1 MIYVFLADGFEET
14 EALTTVDIL
23 RRGKLDVQT
32 VAVGT
37 NGKQVT
43 SSHKITVTADINEAE
58 IVFENL
64 RGIVLPGGMPG
75 TKYLGEYEPLCRLLE
90 EKNSQGVYLAAIC
103 AAPSV
108 LGNLGLLKGK
118 KAICYPGFEDRLT
131 GAEVTFEKV
140 VTDGNITTS
149 MGMGTAIVFA
159 LRLVELLC
167 GIDKAMEIKKSIR
180 YGHLS
185 EL

>member
-58 IVFENL
+58 IAFENL

-75 TKYLGEYEPLCRLLE
+75 TVNLGVSLIVHQCINYCV
-90 EKNSQGVYLAAIC
+90 EKGYVIGAIC

-108 LGNLGLLKGK
+108 LGEMGILNGK
-118 KAICYPGFEDRLT
+118 KATCFPGFEDKLE
-131 GAEVTFEKV
+131 GAEYVNEFA
-140 VTDGNITTS
+140 VTDGFVVTGK
-149 MGMGTAIVFA
+149 GMGATIPFA
-159 LRLVELLC
+159 LQLLELFKNKETANTVLESLQC
-167 GIDKAMEIKKSIR
+167 PYNYD
-180 YGHLS
+180 
-185 EL
+185 

>member
-75 TKYLGEYEPLCRLLE
+75 TINLGVSLIVHQCINYCVENGYV
-90 EKNSQGVYLAAIC
+90 NGAIC
-103 AAPSV
+103 EC
-108 LGNLGLLKGK
+108 LL
-118 KAICYPGFEDRLT
+118 Y
-131 GAEVTFEKV
+131 
-140 VTDGNITTS
+140 TS
-149 MGMGTAIVFA
+149 Q
-159 LRLVELLC
+159 
-167 GIDKAMEIKKSIR
+167 IKR
-180 YGHLS
+180 DY
-185 EL
+185 E

>member
-75 TKYLGEYEPLCRLLE
+75 TINLGVSLIVHQCINYCAENGYVI
-90 EKNSQGVYLAAIC
+90 GAIC

-108 LGNLGLLKGK
+108 LGEMGILNGK
-118 KAICYPGFEDRLT
+118 KATCFPGFENKLE
-131 GAEVTFEKV
+131 GAEYVNEFA
-140 VTDGNITTS
+140 VTDGLVVTGK
-149 MGMGTAIVFA
+149 GMGATIPFA
-159 LRLVELLC
+159 LQLLELFKNKETANTVLESLQC
-167 GIDKAMEIKKSIR
+167 PYNYD
-180 YGHLS
+180 
-185 EL
+185 